1 MKGYNHGK
9 LISEETRK
17 KMSESSKRTRNG
29 FKKGHKTF
37 ILKHSDDTK
46 KKMSAY
52 AIKIGRKPKQP
63 KGYKHSPETIIK
75 LSESH
80 KGEKNIN
87 WKGGIVPINKKI
99 RNSMEY
105 KLWRKSV
112 LERDDYT
119 CQNCNQHGG
128 ELRAHHI
135 NNFAEKEELRFS
147 LDNGIIFCKDCHVEF
162 HSLYGNRNNTKEQLL
177 EFLGN

>member
-1 MKGYNHGK
+1 MEEVIKEKK
-9 LISEETRK
+9 LKWEAFEPQLGTWAR
-17 KMSESSKRTRNG
+17 
-29 FKKGHKTF
+29 H
-37 ILKHSDDTK
+37 
-46 KKMSAY
+46 
-52 AIKIGRKPKQP
+52 IK
-63 KGYKHSPETIIK
+63 
-75 LSESH
+75 
-80 KGEKNIN
+80 
-87 WKGGIVPINKKI
+87 
-99 RNSMEY
+99 
-105 KLWRKSV
+105 
-112 LERDDYT
+112 ERDDYT